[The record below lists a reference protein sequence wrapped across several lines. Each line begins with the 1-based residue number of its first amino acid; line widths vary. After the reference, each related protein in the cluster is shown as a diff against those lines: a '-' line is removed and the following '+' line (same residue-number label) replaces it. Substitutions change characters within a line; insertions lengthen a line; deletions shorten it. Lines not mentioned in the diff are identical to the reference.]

1 MKGYKGFS
9 KGLVC
14 RDKQYAENT
23 VFEEEK
29 AVICCSGMHFCE
41 NPFDVLDYYQL
52 LDAEGKPN
60 EFAEVEA
67 RADVE
72 TDDGKKFCTTKLK
85 IGAKLD
91 FAGFV
96 KACFN
101 FVYERATKDMPDA
114 ASGADSQLA
123 ASGDNSQLAASGRDS
138 VVAGIGVDNIAKAS
152 KGSWI
157 TLAEWE
163 YSEEKRRYI
172 PVCVKTEFVDGER
185 IKEDTWYQLESG
197 EFCEVK

>member
-1 MKGYKGFS
+1 MCLGK
-9 KGLVC
+9 
-14 RDKQYAENT
+14 RYAENT

-29 AVICCSGMHFCE
+29 AVICSSGMHFCE
-41 NPFDVLDYYQL
+41 NPFDVLDYYAL
-52 LDAEGKPN
+52 LDSDCKPN

-67 RADVE
+67 LADVK
-72 TDDGKKFCTTKLK
+72 TDDNKKFCTTKLK

-96 KACFN
+96 KECFN
-101 FVYERATKDMPDA
+101 FVYEKATKDMPDT
-114 ASGADSQLA
+114 ASGY
-123 ASGDNSQLAASGRDS
+123 NSQLAASGADS

-163 YSEEKRRYI
+163 RSDEKERYI

-185 IKEDTWYQLESG
+185 IKADTFYQLRAG
-197 EFCEVK
+197 EFCEV